1 MRDLR
6 SRWNTL
12 VVLLALG
19 SILGCSAVQARQ
31 RTVSGSTALVASSSA
46 VEFGSVVVGSSALI
60 TDYISN
66 PSSSNITISGAT
78 VSGSVFQIS
87 QPALPVTIPPGQ
99 RSQFVISFTP
109 QKPGTSTGTIA
120 ISSSAEQPSMT
131 LSVSGSAVAAGQ
143 IGLNPSSI
151 NFGSVPLSAS
161 RTQSATVT
169 NSGGTNLMISQIV
182 ASSSDFATSGLSLPS
197 TLAARPD
204 PEL

>member
-1 MRDLR
+1 VRDLR
-6 SRWNTL
+6 SRSNTL

-19 SILGCSAVQARQ
+19 SILGGSAVQGRQ
-31 RTVSGSTALVASSSA
+31 RTVSGSTALVAGRSA
-46 VEFGSVVVGSSALI
+46 VEFGSVVVGSKALV

-99 RSQFVISFTP
+99 RSEFVISFTP
-109 QKPGTSTGTIA
+109 QTPGISTGTIA

-131 LSVSGSAVAAGQ
+131 LSVSGTAVAAGQ
-143 IGLNPSSI
+143 VGLNPSSI
-151 NFGSVPLSAS
+151 NFGSVPLSGS

-169 NSGGTNLMISQIV
+169 NSGGTNLVISRD
-182 ASSSDFATSGLSLPS
+182 SR
-197 TLAARPD
+197 ARPD